1 MWLPFFFRSL
11 TYESTIMRHFTRTL
25 LLTLSILLS
34 TTSIHA
40 REPSMWRT
48 LHRLALQQRESN
60 DVPLMEGHTR
70 RRFRIGLT
78 PEKSAGAGTIK
89 ISQITADGGREP
101 LELTGVIER
110 DNFWYT
116 VDESSF
122 VDIPSQEVS
131 IDIVKGIESKMVTL
145 DFDLTTVKNRELVI
159 PVNLERFSHLAK
171 QRMISGNTH
180 VHIMRQTYRQ
190 ATDYLQLVPESD
202 DLRLVWVSHLRRIPD
217 EREYITNQF
226 TPSSLPA
233 ISTDKVT
240 LGFGEEHRHNFGIG
254 GEGWGHV
261 MLLDIPELVR
271 PVSIGPGIMRGGSD
285 GRPVQKGI
293 LAARGSGGT
302 VIWCH
307 NDFGL
312 EDIANWTLGF
322 IHAQNIFDG
331 GSIGSYDATFYR
343 YLNVGMQV
351 PFSTGTDWFIYDYSR
366 AYVPIRGRV
375 TSNKWL
381 AALRKGESFI
391 TNGPIISFTANQRD
405 IGSTIQLESGSNT
418 VQVNATGK
426 GRTDFKGLELIHNGH
441 IVATVKTQSTDGY
454 FVAKMNTT
462 VDLSEPGWL
471 AVRVP
476 IDNNKN
482 IYDRL
487 IFGHTSPIYF
497 QQNGQSI
504 FDPDVALDLMVEM
517 QQARDKAASTGQ
529 FDDEAARNSVI
540 GVYDRAIERMEELIA
555 SSGK

>member
-1 MWLPFFFRSL
+1 
-11 TYESTIMRHFTRTL
+11 
-25 LLTLSILLS
+25 
-34 TTSIHA
+34 
-40 REPSMWRT
+40 MWRT

-60 DVPLMEGHTR
+60 DVPLTEGHTR
-70 RRFRIGLT
+70 LRFRIGLA

-226 TPSSLPA
+226 TPSSLHA

-331 GSIGSYDATFYR
+331 GSVGSYDATFYR

-405 IGSTIQLESGSNT
+405 IGSTIQLESGRNT

-441 IVATVKTQSTDGY
+441 VVATVETQSTDGY
-454 FVAKMNTT
+454 FVAEMNTT

-540 GVYDRAIERMEELIA
+540 GVYDRAIERMEELIE
-555 SSGK
+555 SGGK

>member
-34 TTSIHA
+34 TTSIDA

-48 LHRLALQQRESN
+48 LHRLALQQRQGN
-60 DVPLMEGHTR
+60 VVPLAEGHTR
-70 RRFRIGLT
+70 LRFGISLT

-89 ISQITADGGREP
+89 ISQITADGSRKP
-101 LELTGVIER
+101 LKLSGIIER
-110 DNFWYT
+110 DNFWYS

-131 IDIVKGIESKMVTL
+131 IDIVKGIESKLVTL
-145 DFDLTTVKNRELVI
+145 DFDLTNSRNQELVI

-171 QRMISGNTH
+171 QKMISGNTH
-180 VHIMRQTYRQ
+180 VHIMRKTYRQ

-226 TPSSLPA
+226 TPSSLHA

-271 PVSIGPGIMRGGSD
+271 PVSIGPGIMRSGSD

-331 GSIGSYDATFYR
+331 GSVGSYDATFYR

-366 AYVPIRGRV
+366 AYVPVRGRV

-381 AALRKGESFI
+381 AALRKGETFI
-391 TNGPIISFTANQRD
+391 TNGPVLSFTANQKS
-405 IGSTIQLESGSNT
+405 IGSTIELASGSNT

-426 GRTDFKGLELIHNGH
+426 GRTDFKGLELVHNGH
-441 IVATVKTQSTDGY
+441 VVATVDTQSTDGY
-454 FVAKMNTT
+454 FVAEMDTT

-476 IDNNKN
+476 VDNNKN

-504 FDPDVALDLMVEM
+504 FDPDVALDLMAEM

-529 FDDEAARNSVI
+529 FDDDAARNSVI
-540 GVYDRAIERMEELIA
+540 GVYDRAIERMEELIE
-555 SSGK
+555 SGGK

>member
-1 MWLPFFFRSL
+1 
-11 TYESTIMRHFTRTL
+11 
-25 LLTLSILLS
+25 
-34 TTSIHA
+34 
-40 REPSMWRT
+40 
-48 LHRLALQQRESN
+48 
-60 DVPLMEGHTR
+60 
-70 RRFRIGLT
+70 
-78 PEKSAGAGTIK
+78 
-89 ISQITADGGREP
+89 
-101 LELTGVIER
+101 
-110 DNFWYT
+110 
-116 VDESSF
+116 
-122 VDIPSQEVS
+122 
-131 IDIVKGIESKMVTL
+131 
-145 DFDLTTVKNRELVI
+145 
-159 PVNLERFSHLAK
+159 
-171 QRMISGNTH
+171 
-180 VHIMRQTYRQ
+180 
-190 ATDYLQLVPESD
+190 
-202 DLRLVWVSHLRRIPD
+202 
-217 EREYITNQF
+217 
-226 TPSSLPA
+226 
-233 ISTDKVT
+233 
-240 LGFGEEHRHNFGIG
+240 
-254 GEGWGHV
+254 
-261 MLLDIPELVR
+261 
-271 PVSIGPGIMRGGSD
+271 
-285 GRPVQKGI
+285 
-293 LAARGSGGT
+293 
-302 VIWCH
+302 
-307 NDFGL
+307 
-312 EDIANWTLGF
+312 
-322 IHAQNIFDG
+322 
-331 GSIGSYDATFYR
+331 
-343 YLNVGMQV
+343 MQV

-441 IVATVKTQSTDGY
+441 VVATVETQSTDGY

-540 GVYDRAIERMEELIA
+540 GVYDRAIERMEELIE

>member
-1 MWLPFFFRSL
+1 
-11 TYESTIMRHFTRTL
+11 
-25 LLTLSILLS
+25 
-34 TTSIHA
+34 
-40 REPSMWRT
+40 MWRT

-60 DVPLMEGHTR
+60 DVPLTEGHTR
-70 RRFRIGLT
+70 LRFRIGLA

-226 TPSSLPA
+226 TPSSLHA

-441 IVATVKTQSTDGY
+441 VVATVETQSTDGY

-540 GVYDRAIERMEELIA
+540 GVYDRAIERMEELIE

>member
-1 MWLPFFFRSL
+1 
-11 TYESTIMRHFTRTL
+11 MRHSICIL
-25 LLTLSILLS
+25 LLTLSVLLA
-34 TTSIHA
+34 TTASHA

-60 DVPLMEGHTR
+60 DAPLADGHTR
-70 RRFRIGLT
+70 LRFRIALA
-78 PEKSAGAGTIK
+78 PEKSIGAGTIK
-89 ISQITADGGREP
+89 ISQITADGGRKP
-101 LELTGVIER
+101 LELSGVIER
-110 DNFWYT
+110 DHFWYT
-116 VDESSF
+116 IDESSF
-122 VDIPSQEVS
+122 IDIPSQKIS
-131 IDIVKGIESKMVTL
+131 IDIVKGIESEMVTL
-145 DFDLTTVKNRELVI
+145 DLDLTSSQNRELVI

-171 QRMISGNTH
+171 EKMISGNTH
-180 VHIMRQTYRQ
+180 VHIMRRTYRQ

-226 TPSSLPA
+226 TPSSLHA

-261 MLLDIPELVR
+261 MLLDIPELIR
-271 PVSIGPGIMRGGSD
+271 PVSIGPGIMRSGSD
-285 GRPVQKGI
+285 GLPVQKGI
-293 LAARGSGGT
+293 LKARNDGGT

-331 GSIGSYDATFYR
+331 GSVGSYDATFYR

-366 AYVPIRGRV
+366 AYVPVRGRV

-381 AALRKGESFI
+381 TALRKGESFI
-391 TNGPIISFTANQRD
+391 TNGPLLTFTANQKD
-405 IGSTIQLESGSNT
+405 IGSTIQLDPGSNT
-418 VQVNATGK
+418 VQVKATGK
-426 GRTDFKGLELIHNGH
+426 GRTDFKGLELVHNGH
-441 IVATVKTQSTDGY
+441 VIAAVETQSADST
-454 FVAKMNTT
+454 FVAEMNTQ
-462 VDLSEPGWL
+462 VDISEPGWL

-476 IDNNKN
+476 IENNKN
-482 IYDRL
+482 IYNRL

-497 QQNGQSI
+497 EQNGQSI

-540 GVYDRAIERMEELIA
+540 GVYDRAIKRMEELIE
-555 SSGK
+555 SGGK

>member
-34 TTSIHA
+34 TTSIDA

-48 LHRLALQQRESN
+48 LHRLALQQRQGN
-60 DVPLMEGHTR
+60 VVPLAEGHTR
-70 RRFRIGLT
+70 LRFGISLT

-89 ISQITADGGREP
+89 ISQITADGSRKP
-101 LELTGVIER
+101 LKLSGIIER
-110 DNFWYT
+110 DNFWYS

-122 VDIPSQEVS
+122 VDIPSQKVS
-131 IDIVKGIESKMVTL
+131 IDIVKGIESKLVTL
-145 DFDLTTVKNRELVI
+145 DFDLTNSRNQELVI

-171 QRMISGNTH
+171 QKMISGNTH
-180 VHIMRQTYRQ
+180 VHIMRKTYRQ

-226 TPSSLPA
+226 TPSSLHA

-271 PVSIGPGIMRGGSD
+271 PVSIGPGIMRSGSD

-331 GSIGSYDATFYR
+331 GSVGSYDATFYR

-366 AYVPIRGRV
+366 AYVPVRGRV

-381 AALRKGESFI
+381 AALRKGETFI
-391 TNGPIISFTANQRD
+391 TNGPVLSFTANQKS
-405 IGSTIQLESGSNT
+405 IGSTIQLASGSNT

-426 GRTDFKGLELIHNGH
+426 GRTDFKGLELVHNGH
-441 IVATVKTQSTDGY
+441 VVATVDSQSKDGY
-454 FVAKMNTT
+454 FVAEMDTT

-476 IDNNKN
+476 VDNNKN

-504 FDPDVALDLMVEM
+504 FDPDVALDLMAEM

-529 FDDEAARNSVI
+529 FDDDAARNSVI
-540 GVYDRAIERMEELIA
+540 GVYDIAIERMEELIE
-555 SSGK
+555 SGGK